1 MRTTPTAILC
11 ALLLIA
17 GPVVAAPADDE
28 GPKAEKTDRSDAR
41 SIDPA
46 QDNLA
51 TEQRMLAEPP
61 IDADA
66 KARDDE
72 ATLDSFRNAYGRAGQ
87 PRLAIYMNRRLAA
100 DTSEFRTE
108 ERVVI
113 SGRGKDD
120 QQGFEA
126 KSSTGNAQMEVSK
139 QTHAGDT
146 GRRASP
152 EEEWLWDFEEGFT
165 NAFLDADATLIDR
178 ATILRLSGADDEKTR
193 ADGSRSDARTVE
205 MGALTKFAEVYV
217 EILMTPSES
226 STGWKVRA
234 VAKEIKTG
242 KLLAQARADA
252 QISDVNK
259 DGKKEFEAGPN
270 GYVRK
275 TFADTPVDQGA
286 TLAFSLM
293 EALGKTWSR
302 R

>member
-1 MRTTPTAILC
+1 MRTTPFLALC
-11 ALLLIA
+11 AVLLVA
-17 GPVVAAPADDE
+17 GPVTAAPEDD
-28 GPKAEKTDRSDAR
+28 GPKAEKTDRSDSR
-41 SIDPA
+41 SVDA
-46 QDNLA
+46 AMDNLA

-61 IDADA
+61 VDAAA

-72 ATLDSFRNAYGRAGQ
+72 ATLDDFRNAYGRAGQ
-87 PRLAIYMNRRLAA
+87 PRIAIYMNRKLAS

-108 ERVVI
+108 ERVVV

-120 QQGFEA
+120 QTGFEA

-146 GRRASP
+146 GRRAGP

-165 NAFLDADATLIDR
+165 NTFLDADATLIDR
-178 ATILRLSGADDEKTR
+178 ATILRLSGAEDEKAR

-205 MGALTKFAEVYV
+205 MSALTKFAEVYV
-217 EILMTPSES
+217 EIVMVPSES

-252 QISDVNK
+252 QFNDVNK

-275 TFADTPVDQGA
+275 TFADTPVDQGE
-286 TLAFSLM
+286 TLAYSLM
-293 EALGKTWSR
+293 AAVAKNWSR